1 MSNSN
6 RKSIANL
13 SFAAIIWRE
22 LDWTR
27 MIILAV
33 GTALVALFALTLSQ
47 LRPLIMALERLSLFE
62 VIAR

>member
-1 MSNSN
+1 MSKSN

-22 LDWTR
+22 LDWAR

-62 VIAR
+62 VRAR